1 MEIGELWISR
11 CRLSTKEQAKEN
23 GDSAKVQ
30 IGRMRKAAKVERIE
44 ERIRGRRA
52 AARKEEKGK
61 KMVAK
66 EIPRTCWTCGKT
78 GHIAAWCRKG
88 GNKKLYAVDE
98 DDGENAEESTE
109 NEEDLQAW
117 CLLEESE
124 NEQWQ
129 EVISKQNKR
138 RVKKDNQASL
148 LSIENSHNSN
158 LKKIVEVKDKRVKV
172 RVAMDS
178 GAAGQNDVSTSSL
191 SEKRHRRS
199 LWPQMESESKTWVR
213 KQFHSRQTTEVHNSQ
228 KCKCCQTPH
237 FNARG
242 RPSWKHCGA
251 G

>member
-61 KMVAK
+61 KRVAK

-88 GNKKLYAVDE
+88 GNNKLYAVDE

-129 EVISKQNKR
+129 EVISKQSKR
-138 RVKKDNQASL
+138 RVKKDNQASP
-148 LSIENSHNSN
+148 LSIENSHHSKSEEDCGGERQAGESQSRHGFWSCGPRDAGKRCFHVK
-158 LKKIVEVKDKRVKV
+158 LERKTTPKKFVAANGERIKDLGEKTIPFKTNDR
-172 RVAMDS
+172 
-178 GAAGQNDVSTSSL
+178 GA
-191 SEKRHRRS
+191 
-199 LWPQMESESKTWVR
+199 
-213 KQFHSRQTTEVHNSQ
+213 
-228 KCKCCQTPH
+228 
-237 FNARG
+237 
-242 RPSWKHCGA
+242 
-251 G
+251 